1 MFCDNTV
8 KNDIRF
14 ILTMFSCFLS
24 LYTCEKKLVT
34 KEKLVCCGHHKTFFY
49 IVLVL
54 YMDSALNMD
63 TPNIF
68 KSNKFY
74 RHLALRARKEKQLK
88 R

>member
-1 MFCDNTV
+1 MFQDHKLDLLSVIFLTFYESL
-8 KNDIRF
+8 I
-14 ILTMFSCFLS
+14 ILNR
-24 LYTCEKKLVT
+24 
-34 KEKLVCCGHHKTFFY
+34 
-49 IVLVL
+49 VLVP

-74 RHLALRARKEKQLK
+74 RHMVLRARKEKQLK

>member
-1 MFCDNTV
+1 MHLLDLTCDYKRKKIIKSLST
-8 KNDIRF
+8 IR
-14 ILTMFSCFLS
+14 
-24 LYTCEKKLVT
+24 T
-34 KEKLVCCGHHKTFFY
+34 K
-49 IVLVL
+49 VLVS

-74 RHLALRARKEKQLK
+74 QHMALRARKEKQLK